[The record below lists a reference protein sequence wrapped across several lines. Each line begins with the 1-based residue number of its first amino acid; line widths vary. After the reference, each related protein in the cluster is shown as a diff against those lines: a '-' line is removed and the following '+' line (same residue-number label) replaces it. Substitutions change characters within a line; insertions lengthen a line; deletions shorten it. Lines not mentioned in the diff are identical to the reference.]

1 MAEKTD
7 DREYKVAV
15 TVGLSDRYI
24 IAWRKFF
31 FVNTS

>member
-1 MAEKTD
+1 MPVKKD

-15 TVGLSDRYI
+15 MVGLSDRYI